1 MGNSNP
7 QNHRTRYKSKTL
19 PPDTELAKKAIGVK
33 LPVGIDKYVRSL
45 PDISGFVRQ
54 SIIEKLERDAK
65 LPLPEVAI
73 APMPTVEA
81 IPKKPR
87 VKKPEWIFGGVLQ
100 NNKLLPESDR
110 QLLQDNPDCFVLID
124 EPKTK
129 ATRILDIRN
138 KGTKKIVRG
147 EGN

>member
-54 SIIEKLERDAK
+54 SIIEKLERDAS
-65 LPLPEVAI
+65 LPLAVVAI
-73 APMPTVEA
+73 APTMQPVETIPIVEVIPT
-81 IPKKPR
+81 PKKPR
-87 VKKPEWIFGGVLQ
+87 AKKPEWIFGGVLQ

-110 QLLQDNPDCFVLID
+110 QL
-124 EPKTK
+124 
-129 ATRILDIRN
+129 
-138 KGTKKIVRG
+138 
-147 EGN
+147 